1 MIFLLFLYC
10 GLTER
15 FLSAAQLCLLN
26 PSQILQYVMS
36 FFYLPVLHIHEKKN
50 YQCIFLMLTTASTSG
65 AAVFPLAVFFSC
77 SAGTS
82 ILLCPWWCICF
93 TGNLFIF
100 TSDYECL
107 YLFLEHAHYP
117 LNPSVPSPRSKLI
130 GSTSVFFT
138 VLFLPVWNPSFCR
151 HLWWWEKE
159 RTNKVVH
166 SIPAKLPVYPLFL

>member
-1 MIFLLFLYC
+1 MLLSCAYWTLLKFYSTLCPFFTYLCCIF
-10 GLTER
+10 
-15 FLSAAQLCLLN
+15 
-26 PSQILQYVMS
+26 MK
-36 FFYLPVLHIHEKKN
+36 KKN
-50 YQCIFLMLTTASTSG
+50 YQCIFLMLTIASTSG

-107 YLFLEHAHYP
+107 YLFLEHVHYP

-130 GSTSVFFT
+130 GSTSVFL
-138 VLFLPVWNPSFCR
+138 LFFSYLLGICPSVGICGGGKK
-151 HLWWWEKE
+151 KE
-159 RTNKVVH
+159 QTRLYVQFQP
-166 SIPAKLPVYPLFL
+166 SYLFIHCSYSNVIFYS